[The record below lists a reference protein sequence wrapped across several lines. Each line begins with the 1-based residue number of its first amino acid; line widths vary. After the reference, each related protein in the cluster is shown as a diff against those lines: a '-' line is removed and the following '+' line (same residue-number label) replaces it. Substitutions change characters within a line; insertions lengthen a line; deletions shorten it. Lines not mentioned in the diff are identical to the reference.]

1 MSATS
6 PTYSFEEVLQYLNEG
21 VYPVAIR
28 HGLDDSKNEKREK
41 DNKKRSLRKYAASFR
56 VVDGKHIY
64 IIYWFLNLST

>member
-1 MSATS
+1 
-6 PTYSFEEVLQYLNEG
+6 
-21 VYPVAIR
+21 VAIR